1 MLVFIYIL
9 LNVMKMCLPCVGLK
23 ELYNVHT
30 FHAVKIYS
38 VAFVQIISLKAE
50 IENIVEMSF
59 INACF

>member
-1 MLVFIYIL
+1 
-9 LNVMKMCLPCVGLK
+9 MKMCLPCVGLK
-23 ELYNVHT
+23 KLYNVHT